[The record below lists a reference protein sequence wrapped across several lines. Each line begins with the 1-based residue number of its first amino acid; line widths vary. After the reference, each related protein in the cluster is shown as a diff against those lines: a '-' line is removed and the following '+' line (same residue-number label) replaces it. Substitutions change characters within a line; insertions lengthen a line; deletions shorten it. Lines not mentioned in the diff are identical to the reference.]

1 MLDARSRVPHGS
13 QASPPAPAHQS
24 AETSHQ
30 PIITAIERSPLH
42 RARVDVYVD
51 GVRTFEVARSALG
64 PHGLRLGRAID
75 RAEIEA
81 IVAGERRRMALD
93 AAVTMLAHRPRSE
106 REVRQRL
113 ARGKFEPAL
122 IDETLA
128 RLHDA
133 KLLDDAAYARSW
145 TESRDRTSPRGR
157 RLLVQELRA
166 HGVDAAV
173 AAEAAAEVSDADA
186 AYRVAARRR
195 RSLAGLDYQSFR
207 SRLASLLQ
215 RRGFGW
221 EICKTTVERCW
232 REAGGAPPA
241 DDLDAPAG

>member
-1 MLDARSRVPHGS
+1 M
-13 QASPPAPAHQS
+13 
-24 AETSHQ
+24 
-30 PIITAIERSPLH
+30 H

-51 GVRTFEVARSALG
+51 GVRAFDVARSMLG
-64 PHGLRLGRAID
+64 AHSLRPGRAID
-75 RAEIEA
+75 RTEIDA
-81 IVAGERRRMALD
+81 IIAAERRRMALD
-93 AAVTMLAHRPRSE
+93 AAVTMLARRPRSE

-113 ARGKFEPAL
+113 ARRKFEPAL
-122 IDETLA
+122 IDETL
-128 RLHDA
+128 RKLHDA

-145 TESRDRTSPRGR
+145 TESRDRMSPRGR

-173 AAEAAAEVSDADA
+173 AADAAAGVSDADA
-186 AYRVAARRR
+186 AYRVASRRL

-207 SRLASLLQ
+207 GRLSALLQ

-232 REAGGAPPA
+232 REIGGAPAA